1 MMVSD
6 LKNRLHQKI
15 DLIDDEN
22 LLLEAIHF
30 LELEIDASSIIL
42 PENAINKINIGI
54 QDILSGRVKSH
65 DQANLETEKWL
76 KEQ

>member
-1 MMVSD
+1 MIVSD

-22 LLLEAIHF
+22 LLLEAIQL
-30 LELEIDASSIIL
+30 LELEIDASNIML
-42 PENAINKINIGI
+42 PENAINKINNGI

-65 DQANLETEKWL
+65 DQANLETENWL
-76 KEQ
+76 REQ